1 MQFNPK
7 SKKVKKTIH
16 SVFLKINTYI
26 NIILDSIN
34 YTYTISHP
42 SDMSTVL
49 FPRRKIPI
57 CLSDRYVDDP
67 PMLYTTPEKPVIQQQ
82 QPNVEKRSTFVTY
95 CTVDEVDNHG
105 HANYVLKDKLD
116 LTFSGCCKMHPENI
130 RIQEHVRLIAY
141 EAMKRMGKFPRG

>member
-1 MQFNPK
+1 M
-7 SKKVKKTIH
+7 
-16 SVFLKINTYI
+16 
-26 NIILDSIN
+26 IILDNIN
-34 YTYTISHP
+34 YIYNFT
-42 SDMSTVL
+42 SDMSIVL
-49 FPRRKIPI
+49 FPRKKIPI

-82 QPNVEKRSTFVTY
+82 QQPNVEKRSTFVTY
-95 CTVDEVDNHG
+95 CTVDEDNHG

-116 LTFSGCCKMHPENI
+116 LTFSGCCKLNPENI